1 MTGGCAD
8 GRTGLGAY
16 VLGALEPA
24 ERAVLE
30 AHLAECGPC
39 REELA
44 SLAALPGL
52 LGRVSLAEMD
62 APAEPRPQLLTRLLE
77 AAAAQ
82 RRRGRRI
89 RLVIGSAAAAVVIAA
104 GVVGGVAV
112 TSSSDRGPAG
122 TTFTATNPASRV
134 TASVVEWPKA
144 WGSALEV
151 RVTGTADNPYLDKCQ
166 LVAVAAN
173 GSTEVAAS
181 WSAPSSG
188 SVVAQ
193 GATGFA
199 ASDIARFDVV
209 AAGGGTL
216 VSIPA
221 SGSQS

>member
-1 MTGGCAD
+1 MSAGSCAD
-8 GRTGLGAY
+8 VRPGLGAY

-24 ERAVLE
+24 ERAVLQ
-30 AHLAECGPC
+30 AHLAECAPC

-52 LGRVSLAEMD
+52 LGRVSLAEVD
-62 APAEPRPQLLTRLLE
+62 EPAEPGPQLLSRLLT

-82 RRRGRRI
+82 RRRSRRI
-89 RLVIGSAAAAVVIAA
+89 RLAVGSAAAALVVAA
-104 GVVGGVAV
+104 GVVSGVAV
-112 TSSSDRGPAG
+112 TSSNRSPAG
-122 TTFTATNPASRV
+122 TTFTATNPASRI
-134 TASVVEWPKA
+134 TASVVEWPRS

-151 RVTGTADNPYLDKCQ
+151 RVSGTASNPYLDKCQ
-166 LVAVAAN
+166 LVAVSAD
-173 GSTEVAAS
+173 GRTEVAAS

-188 SVVAQ
+188 SIVAQ

-199 ASDIARFDVV
+199 ASDIARFEVV

-221 SGSQS
+221 TGSPS